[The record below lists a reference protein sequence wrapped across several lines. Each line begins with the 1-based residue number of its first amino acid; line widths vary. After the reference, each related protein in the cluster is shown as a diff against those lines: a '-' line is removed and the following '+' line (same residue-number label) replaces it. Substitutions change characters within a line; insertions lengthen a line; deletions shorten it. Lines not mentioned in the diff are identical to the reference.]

1 MIQELIEMKKII
13 NMNIEKEKMIDII
26 VQNFMVK

>member
-1 MIQELIEMKKII
+1 MIQGLIEMKKII
-13 NMNIEKEKMIDII
+13 NMNIEKEKMMDII

>member
-13 NMNIEKEKMIDII
+13 NMNIEKEKMMDII

>member
-13 NMNIEKEKMIDII
+13 NMNIEKEKMMDII
-26 VQNFMVK
+26 AQNFMVK